1 MSIFL
6 HIIQLLGDIYLTYLN
21 IRLFLAIAS
30 GHPSIAPGSSLL
42 PQPMGEMMGEMMIG
56 VMMVKGVSA
65 WKVSMRKMIRLLNP
79 KKSQ

>member
-1 MSIFL
+1 MIPEVML
-6 HIIQLLGDIYLTYLN
+6 VAATMAL
-21 IRLFLAIAS
+21 
-30 GHPSIAPGSSLL
+30 PL